1 MRGIALFSL
10 LVLAGGPAFAAI
22 DTAATRASGDWRLSE
37 VGGKVACTLTLT
49 RQTSFAGFELKAPLA
64 CRRAFPALKTV
75 ANWALDDKGG
85 IRALRRPRPDD
96 RHLPGAGERPVRGQ
110 GAGWPHLAAGAAE
123 SRRGVAGRRPDPDR
137 AAGGVAGFPRARL
150 SPPPSRR

>member
-10 LVLAGGPAFAAI
+10 LAFAASAASAAAVDAAAI
-22 DTAATRASGDWRLSE
+22 RTAGDWRLSE

-64 CRRAFPALKTV
+64 CRLAFPALKTV

-85 IRALRRPRPDD
+85 IVLSDARAQRIVTFPVQTNGPFEAKAPDG
-96 RHLPGAGERPVRGQ
+96 RTWLLEPVKPGTPT
-110 GAGWPHLAAGAAE
+110 
-123 SRRGVAGRRPDPDR
+123 PDEGPIQT
-137 AAGGVAGFPRARL
+137 A
-150 SPPPSRR
+150 PPIG

>member
-10 LVLAGGPAFAAI
+10 LVLASGPALAAA
-22 DTAATRASGDWRLSE
+22 DTAATTRASGDWRLSE

-85 IRALRRPRPDD
+85 IVLSDARAQTIVTFPVQAKGPYEAKAPDG
-96 RHLPGAGERPVRGQ
+96 RTWRLEPVKPGAATPDEGPIQTAPPVG
-110 GAGWPHLAAGAAE
+110 
-123 SRRGVAGRRPDPDR
+123 
-137 AAGGVAGFPRARL
+137 
-150 SPPPSRR
+150 

>member
-10 LVLAGGPAFAAI
+10 LVFAGGAASAAAV
-22 DTAATRASGDWRLSE
+22 DAAATRAAGDWRLSE

-85 IRALRRPRPDD
+85 IVLSDARAQTIVTFPVQSKGPYEAKAPDGGTW
-96 RHLPGAGERPVRGQ
+96 RLEPVKPGP
-110 GAGWPHLAAGAAE
+110 
-123 SRRGVAGRRPDPDR
+123 
-137 AAGGVAGFPRARL
+137 L
-150 SPPPSRR
+150 SPDEGPIQTAPPIG

>member
-1 MRGIALFSL
+1 MRGIALCALML
-10 LVLAGGPAFAAI
+10 LTAGPALAAA
-22 DTAATRASGDWRLSE
+22 DLAMARAVGDWRLSE

-85 IRALRRPRPDD
+85 IVLSDARAQPIVTFPVQSKGPYQAKAPDG
-96 RHLPGAGERPVRGQ
+96 RTWRLEPVKSE
-110 GAGWPHLAAGAAE
+110 PPN
-123 SRRGVAGRRPDPDR
+123 PDEGPIKT
-137 AAGGVAGFPRARL
+137 A
-150 SPPPSRR
+150 PSIG

>member
-1 MRGIALFSL
+1 MRGIALTVVML
-10 LVLAGGPAFAAI
+10 LAAGPVFATADPAAAR
-22 DTAATRASGDWRLSE
+22 AAGDWRLSE

-85 IRALRRPRPDD
+85 IVLSDARAQPIVTFPTQAKGPYEAKAPDG
-96 RHLPGAGERPVRGQ
+96 RTWRLEPVKPGSP
-110 GAGWPHLAAGAAE
+110 
-123 SRRGVAGRRPDPDR
+123 SPDEGPIQT
-137 AAGGVAGFPRARL
+137 A
-150 SPPPSRR
+150 PPIG